1 MATPPGTL
9 YTLSAPSGAGK
20 TSLVQALLE
29 LDSGIRASVSHTTR
43 QQRNGEQHGVNYHF
57 IDEPQFQ
64 QILARGGFLEH
75 ARVFDNWYGTSQ
87 DWVEQTLEGGTDVIL
102 EIDWQGAQQV
112 RRQIQHTV
120 SIFVLPPSRY
130 TLEQRLTGRGQ
141 DDNAII
147 ETRMAQ
153 AQNEMSHYAEAD
165 YLLINDNFD
174 TALNE
179 LAAIF
184 CAHRLRLGLQAER
197 FRGLITDLLS

>member
-1 MATPPGTL
+1 MSTPPGTL

-29 LDSGIRASVSHTTR
+29 LDSGILASVSHTTR

-120 SIFVLPPSRY
+120 SIFVLPPSRH

-147 ETRMAQ
+147 EARMAQ

-165 YLLINDNFD
+165 YLLINDDFD

-197 FRGLITDLLS
+197 YCELITDLLS

>member
-1 MATPPGTL
+1 MSTPPGTL

-29 LDSGIRASVSHTTR
+29 LDSGILASVSHTTR

-87 DWVEQTLEGGTDVIL
+87 DWVEQILEGGTDVIL

-120 SIFVLPPSRY
+120 SIFVLPPSRH

-141 DDNAII
+141 DDNTII
-147 ETRMAQ
+147 EARMAQ

-165 YLLINDNFD
+165 YLLINDDFD
-174 TALNE
+174 AALNE

-197 FRGLITDLLS
+197 YCELITDLLS

>member
-1 MATPPGTL
+1 MSTPPGTL

-29 LDSGIRASVSHTTR
+29 LDSAIQASVSHTTR

-87 DWVEQTLEGGTDVIL
+87 DWVEQTLEQGTDVIL

-120 SIFVLPPSRY
+120 SIFVLPPSRH

-165 YLLINDNFD
+165 YLLINDDFD

-179 LAAIF
+179 LVAIF

-197 FRGLITDLLS
+197 FSGLITDLLS